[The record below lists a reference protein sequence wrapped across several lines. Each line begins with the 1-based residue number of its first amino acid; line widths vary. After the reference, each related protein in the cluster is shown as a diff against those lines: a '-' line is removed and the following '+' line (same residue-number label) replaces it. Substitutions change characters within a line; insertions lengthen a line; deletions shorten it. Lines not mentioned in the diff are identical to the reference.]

1 MNLQKEIACIQGELE
16 TNNQIGQY
24 SLQLICPAA
33 AVSLIFT
40 KACEN
45 RGVFENTERDNSEQF
60 LS

>member
-16 TNNQIGQY
+16 TNKQIGQY

-33 AVSLIFT
+33 VVSLIFT
-40 KACEN
+40 KASGHGGVIEN
-45 RGVFENTERDNSEQF
+45 MERDNSEQF